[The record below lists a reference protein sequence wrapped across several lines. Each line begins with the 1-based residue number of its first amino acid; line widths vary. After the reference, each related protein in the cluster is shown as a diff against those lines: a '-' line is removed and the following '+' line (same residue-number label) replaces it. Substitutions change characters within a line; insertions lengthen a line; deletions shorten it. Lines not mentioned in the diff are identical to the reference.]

1 MINIIA
7 IVDRDRAIGYQN
19 RLIYNIPEDL
29 IHFKQLTMGHAVIMG
44 RKTFESLPN
53 GALPGRRNIIVSRNI
68 DTIDGA
74 EVYESITEALNACR
88 NEEEIFIIGGAE
100 IYRQT
105 INIAGRLYLTI
116 VDKRAQAADAWF
128 PPYDGWKLKEKK
140 QNEGFAFCMY
150 EAPLPPGGG

>member
-1 MINIIA
+1 MVNIIA
-7 IVDRDRAIGYQN
+7 IVDSDRAIGYQN
-19 RLIYNIPEDL
+19 CLIYNIPEDMR
-29 IHFKQLTMGHAVIMG
+29 HFKQLTMGHAVIMG

-68 DTIDGA
+68 ETIDGA

-88 NEEEIFIIGGAE
+88 NEEVFIIGGAE

-105 INIAGRLYLTI
+105 INIADRLYLTV

-128 PPYDGWKLKEKK
+128 PPYDGWELKEKK
-140 QNEGFAFCMY
+140 QNAGFAFCMY
-150 EAPLPPGGG
+150 EAPLSPGGG